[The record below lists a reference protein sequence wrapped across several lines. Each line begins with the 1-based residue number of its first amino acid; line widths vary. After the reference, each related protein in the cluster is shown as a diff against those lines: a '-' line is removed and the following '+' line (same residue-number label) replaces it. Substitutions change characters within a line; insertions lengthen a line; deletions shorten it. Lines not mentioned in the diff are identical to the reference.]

1 MIIQTMA
8 DVVPI
13 FVALAPNLCHHNNV
27 GVTYTRTSNFKV
39 EPIRFV
45 TLYFMAMP
53 HSMVT
58 IT

>member
-1 MIIQTMA
+1 MA